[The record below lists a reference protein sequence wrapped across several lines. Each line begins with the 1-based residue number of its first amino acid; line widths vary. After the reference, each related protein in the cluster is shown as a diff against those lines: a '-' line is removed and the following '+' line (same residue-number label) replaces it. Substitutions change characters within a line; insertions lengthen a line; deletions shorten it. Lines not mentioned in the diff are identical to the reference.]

1 MTELSGAKSPSMSD
15 AFIPLIALIIMLA
28 TAVTYFGDNSSYG
41 PNQIALLFAMGI
53 AIVIGL
59 KNGHSWSGIEKAIV
73 NGISISLGAIL
84 ILLTV
89 GALIGTWL
97 LSGTVPTMVY
107 YGLQI
112 IDPSWFYAATCLVC
126 GVVAMSIG
134 SSWTTAATVG
144 VAFIGIGNGFEMS
157 TSVTAGAVIS
167 GAYFGDKLSPLSETT
182 NLAPAVAGSELFS
195 HIRYMLWTTIPSI
208 SIALILFLI
217 LGFNHS
223 SGNLGSTDSIE
234 TLTQTLESTYN
245 ITVLNLIPLIVLLV
259 LAFKKMPAFPAVAI
273 GAIVGAI
280 WAGIFQQELIITMA
294 AEIAQ
299 SSAYDTAIG
308 QGLDVKAAIAAGV
321 KGSAL
326 AIENSFSSNLTIIWT
341 SFFDGVVVNTGNSE
355 IDELLSRGGMSGMLN
370 TIWLVMCAL
379 SFGAVL
385 EHLGML
391 RKFVDSILKTAKS
404 TGSLIASTVA
414 TCIGT
419 NLITADQYMAIVMPG
434 RMYKEE
440 YERRGLDPVV
450 LSRTLEDSGT
460 ITSPLIPW
468 NTCGA
473 FMFGALALT
482 SYDYIFYCFFNLINP
497 ILALVYGFMGFKIK
511 KLVENT

>member
-1 MTELSGAKSPSMSD
+1 MSDPQSLRQPSMLD
-15 AFIPLIALIIMLA
+15 AIIPIIVLICLLIA
-28 TAVTYFGDNSSYG
+28 AVTFFGDGSSSG
-41 PNQIALLFAMGI
+41 PNQIALLLATGV
-53 AIVIGL
+53 AAVIGL
-59 KNGHSWSGIEKAIV
+59 KNGHTWHAMEKAIIH
-73 NGISISLGAIL
+73 GISISLGAVL
-84 ILLTV
+84 ILLAV
-89 GALIGTWL
+89 GSLIGTWL

-144 VAFIGIGNGFEMS
+144 VAFIGIAGGFELS

-182 NLAPAVAGSELFS
+182 NLAPAVAGSELFE

-208 SIALILFLI
+208 TIALILFLI
-217 LGFNHS
+217 IGFNHS
-223 SGNLGSTDSIE
+223 SSEIGNTDSIVS
-234 TLTQTLESTYN
+234 LTNTLENTYN
-245 ITVLNLIPLIVLLV
+245 ISALNLIPLFILLA
-259 LAFKKMPAFPAVAI
+259 LAYKKMPAFPAVAI
-273 GAIVGAI
+273 GAIIGAI
-280 WAGIFQQELIITMA
+280 WALIFQQELILAMA
-294 AEIAQ
+294 EEGVESTRAIIMVVW
-299 SSAYDTAIG
+299 TA
-308 QGLDVKAAIAAGV
+308 
-321 KGSAL
+321 
-326 AIENSFSSNLTIIWT
+326 
-341 SFFDGVVVNTGNSE
+341 FFDGVVVETGNIE
-355 IDELLSRGGMSGMLN
+355 IDELLSRGGMAGMLN
-370 TIWLVMCAL
+370 TIWLVVTAL
-379 SFGAVL
+379 SFGAIL

-391 RKFVDSILKTAKS
+391 KKFVESILATAKS

-440 YERRGLDPVV
+440 YEKRGLHPVL

-497 ILALVYGFMGFKIK
+497 ILAIAYGYLGFKIK
-511 KLVENT
+511 KIVTNP